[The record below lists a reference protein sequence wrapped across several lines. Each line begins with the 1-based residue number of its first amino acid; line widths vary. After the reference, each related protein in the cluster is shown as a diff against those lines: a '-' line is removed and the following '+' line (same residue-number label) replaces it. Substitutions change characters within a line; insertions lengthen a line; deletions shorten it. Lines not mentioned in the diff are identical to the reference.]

1 MILLYKWGEIIF
13 LKSINIKKENKKK
26 ITIIHSGLNLEDI
39 IINAIKYVDTTY
51 VIAPYKEQKEFL
63 TEYNSHITKDGKMKK
78 TIYELECETM
88 KIGNYI
94 TIHKDE
100 YKELLKAQEE
110 LEKFKRNGQKAVS
123 EEIAEQIQSEYMLED
138 EIGKRIY
145 SQRDLA
151 KKHKVSL
158 YVINRIINNKYC

>member
-1 MILLYKWGEIIF
+1 
-13 LKSINIKKENKKK
+13 
-26 ITIIHSGLNLEDI
+26 
-39 IINAIKYVDTTY
+39 
-51 VIAPYKEQKEFL
+51 
-63 TEYNSHITKDGKMKK
+63 
-78 TIYELECETM
+78 M

-100 YKELLKAQEE
+100 YKELLKTQKE
-110 LEKFKRNGQKAVS
+110 LEKFKRNRQKAVS
-123 EEIAEQIQSEYMLED
+123 KENAEQIKSEYMLED

-151 KKHKVSL
+151 KKYKVSL